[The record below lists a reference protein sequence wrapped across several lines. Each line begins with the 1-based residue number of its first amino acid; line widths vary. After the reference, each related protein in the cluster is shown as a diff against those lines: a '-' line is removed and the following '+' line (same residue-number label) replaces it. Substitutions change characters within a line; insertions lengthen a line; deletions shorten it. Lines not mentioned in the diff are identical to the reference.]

1 MIEVRGLKK
10 TFDGFAALDGA
21 DLSVPRGAVYGL
33 VGPNGAG
40 KTTLLRHLT
49 GVYRQDEGSVR
60 FDGEEVWEN
69 AGVKARIASIPDDWF
84 YFMQAGLRD
93 MMRFYRGLYPK
104 FDQERFEKLREVF
117 ALDEKRPLRRMSKG
131 QQKQAAFWLA
141 LCTMPDY
148 LILDEPVDGLDPVMR
163 RQVWSLILQDVAE
176 RGTTVLV
183 SSHNL
188 RELEDVCDHVG
199 VMSRGK
205 LLLEHSLSEL
215 QDYTVKLQLAF
226 EGTELPALP
235 QEIKVLHHAQTGRVH
250 TLICRGSAEE
260 LEQQLAALHPIFID
274 AVPLSLEE
282 IFIYELG
289 GEDYAIRDMVL
300 SASSSTPGRSGSAT
314 PPCGFSSCQS
324 CSFQSF
330 PPISSVTAQ
339 RMHPTCCSIPA
350 CAAASSFPSSS
361 AFSLRCSPSR
371 T

>member
-1 MIEVRGLKK
+1 MIEVKNVVK
-10 TFDGFAALDGA
+10 TFDGFAALNDA
-21 DLSVPRGAVYGL
+21 TLSVPTGAVYGL

-40 KTTLLRHLT
+40 KSTIIRHLT
-49 GVYRQDEGSVR
+49 GIFRQDSGTVR
-60 FDGEEVWEN
+60 LGGEDVWEN
-69 AGVKARIASIPDDWF
+69 AALKAKIAAIPDDWY
-84 YFMQAGLRD
+84 YFNSAGIGD
-93 MMRFYRGLYPK
+93 MMRFYKGFYPN
-104 FDQERFEKLREVF
+104 FSTERYEKLREVF
-117 ALDEKRPLRRMSKG
+117 ELDEKRPIRRFSKG
-131 QQKQAAFWLA
+131 MQKQAAFWLA
-141 LCTMPDY
+141 LSAMPDY

-226 EGTELPALP
+226 EGAELPALP
-235 QEIKVLHHAQTGRVH
+235 PEIKVLHHAQTGRVH

-289 GEDYAIRDMVL
+289 GEDYAIRDIVL
-300 SASSSTPGRSGSAT
+300 
-314 PPCGFSSCQS
+314 
-324 CSFQSF
+324 
-330 PPISSVTAQ
+330 
-339 RMHPTCCSIPA
+339 
-350 CAAASSFPSSS
+350 
-361 AFSLRCSPSR
+361 
-371 T
+371 

>member
-1 MIEVRGLKK
+1 MLEAKNVVK
-10 TFDGFAALDGA
+10 TFDSFRALDG
-21 DLSVPRGAVYGL
+21 LTMTVPKGAVYGL

-40 KTTLLRHLT
+40 KSTIIRHLT
-49 GVYRQDEGSVR
+49 GIFRQDSGTVR
-60 FDGEEVWEN
+60 LGGEDVWEN
-69 AGVKARIASIPDDWF
+69 AALKAKIAAIPDDWY
-84 YFMQAGLRD
+84 YFNSAGIGD
-93 MMRFYRGLYPK
+93 MMRFYKGFYPN
-104 FDQERFEKLREVF
+104 FSTERYEKLREVF
-117 ALDEKRPLRRMSKG
+117 ELDEKRPIRRFSKG
-131 QQKQAAFWLA
+131 MQKQAAFWLTV
-141 LCTMPDY
+141 CCMPEY

-226 EGTELPALP
+226 EGAELPALP

-289 GEDYAIRDMVL
+289 GEDYAIRDIVL
-300 SASSSTPGRSGSAT
+300 
-314 PPCGFSSCQS
+314 
-324 CSFQSF
+324 
-330 PPISSVTAQ
+330 
-339 RMHPTCCSIPA
+339 
-350 CAAASSFPSSS
+350 
-361 AFSLRCSPSR
+361 
-371 T
+371 

>member
-1 MIEVRGLKK
+1 MIEIRDLVK

-21 DLSVPRGAVYGL
+21 SVSVPQGAIYGL

-40 KTTLLRHLT
+40 KSTLLRHLT
-49 GVYRQDEGSVR
+49 GVYRQDSGSIAV
-60 FDGEEVWEN
+60 DGEQVWEN
-69 AGVKARIASIPDDWF
+69 VAVKRRIASIPDDWY
-84 YFMQAGLRD
+84 YFMQSSIRD
-93 MMRFYRGLYPK
+93 MMKFYRGFYPQ
-104 FDQERFEKLREVF
+104 FNMERYEKLHGVF
-117 ALDEKRPLRRMSKG
+117 SLDEKQLIRRLSKG
-131 QQKQAAFWLA
+131 MQKQAAFWIA
-141 LCTMPDY
+141 MCCMPDY

-226 EGTELPALP
+226 EGAELPELP

-289 GEDYAIRDMVL
+289 GEDYAIRDIVL
-300 SASSSTPGRSGSAT
+300 
-314 PPCGFSSCQS
+314 
-324 CSFQSF
+324 
-330 PPISSVTAQ
+330 
-339 RMHPTCCSIPA
+339 
-350 CAAASSFPSSS
+350 
-361 AFSLRCSPSR
+361 
-371 T
+371 

>member
-1 MIEVRGLKK
+1 MIEVKNVVK
-10 TFDGFAALDGA
+10 TFDGFAALNDA
-21 DLSVPRGAVYGL
+21 TLSVPTGAVYGL

-40 KTTLLRHLT
+40 KSTIIRHLT
-49 GVYRQDEGSVR
+49 GIFRQDSGTVR
-60 FDGEEVWEN
+60 LGGEDVWEN
-69 AGVKARIASIPDDWF
+69 AALKAKIAAIPDDWY
-84 YFMQAGLRD
+84 YFNSAGIGD
-93 MMRFYRGLYPK
+93 MMRFYKGFYPN
-104 FDQERFEKLREVF
+104 FSTERYEKLREVF
-117 ALDEKRPLRRMSKG
+117 ELDEKRPIRRFSKG
-131 QQKQAAFWLA
+131 MQKQAAFWLA

-226 EGTELPALP
+226 EGAELPALP

-274 AVPLSLEE
+274 AVPLSLED

-289 GEDYAIRDMVL
+289 GEDYAIRDIVL
-300 SASSSTPGRSGSAT
+300 
-314 PPCGFSSCQS
+314 
-324 CSFQSF
+324 
-330 PPISSVTAQ
+330 
-339 RMHPTCCSIPA
+339 
-350 CAAASSFPSSS
+350 
-361 AFSLRCSPSR
+361 
-371 T
+371 